1 MKALA
6 AYDSPPPLTR
16 RAARGIAA
24 VEFAIVLPLLAVLL
38 FMVVD
43 LSRAI
48 QAKIILLNISRE
60 GANLASRSTTDLN
73 GSSQTIMNAL
83 AASTPP
89 LDMNKRGMIY
99 ITKIMGYTAKSGLR
113 NIVLEQYRWD
123 AGAKVSGYLPA
134 SQVWQWQLEQWH
146 VHQYRPGRKCPRSVT
161 DVGPAVR
168 WRTDLRLVETFYNFD
183 MLFGTLKIGNSTTP
197 VLGPNLNSMTVF

>member
-1 MKALA
+1 MMRHR
-6 AYDSPPPLTR
+6 SRPLPQ

-60 GANLASRSTTDLN
+60 GANLASRSTADLS
-73 GSSQTIMNAL
+73 GSSQTIMDAL
-83 AASTPP
+83 AATTPP

-99 ITKIMGYTAKSGLR
+99 ITKIMGYASSPTAGVR

-123 AGAKVSGYLPA
+123 AGAKASGYLPA
-134 SQVWQWQLEQWH
+134 SQVWRCGSWSNGTCTGIAKDKDAPTVTLMPNQLADGELI
-146 VHQYRPGRKCPRSVT
+146 Y
-161 DVGPAVR
+161 A
-168 WRTDLRLVETFYNFD
+168 VETFYNFD
-183 MLFGTLKIGNSTTP
+183 MLFGTLNIGNSTTP
-197 VLGPNLNSMTVF
+197 ILGPDLTSMTVF

>member
-1 MKALA
+1 MMRSHYPAQ
-6 AYDSPPPLTR
+6 

-24 VEFAIVLPLLAVLL
+24 VEFAIVLPLLALLL

-60 GANLASRSTTDLN
+60 GANLASRSTTDLS
-73 GSSQTIMNAL
+73 GSGQTIMNAL

-99 ITKIMGYTAKSGLR
+99 ITKIMGYASSPTAGVR

-123 AGAKVSGYLPA
+123 AGAKASGYLPA
-134 SQVWQWQLEQWH
+134 SQVWRCGSWSNGTCTGIPKDKDAPMVTLMQNQLADGELI
-146 VHQYRPGRKCPRSVT
+146 Y
-161 DVGPAVR
+161 A
-168 WRTDLRLVETFYNFD
+168 VETFYNFD
-183 MLFGTLKIGNSTTP
+183 MLFGTLKFGNSTTP
-197 VLGPNLNSMTVF
+197 ILGPNLNSMTVF

>member
-1 MKALA
+1 MMRSHYPAQ
-6 AYDSPPPLTR
+6 

-60 GANLASRSTTDLN
+60 GANLASRATSDLS
-73 GSSQTIMNAL
+73 GSGQSIMNAL

-99 ITKIMGYTAKSGLR
+99 ITKIMGYASSPTAGVR

-123 AGAKVSGYLPA
+123 AGAKASGYLPA
-134 SQVWQWQLEQWH
+134 SQVWRCGSWSNGTCTGIPKDKDAPMVTLMQNQLADGELI
-146 VHQYRPGRKCPRSVT
+146 Y
-161 DVGPAVR
+161 A
-168 WRTDLRLVETFYNFD
+168 VETFYNFD
-183 MLFGTLKIGNSTTP
+183 MLFGTLKFGNSTTP
-197 VLGPNLNSMTVF
+197 ILGPNLNSMTVF

>member
-1 MKALA
+1 MRNPVSTMAHHA
-6 AYDSPPPLTR
+6 N
-16 RAARGIAA
+16 RGIAA
-24 VEFAIVLPLLAVLL
+24 VEFAIVLPLLVLLL

-60 GANLASRSTTDLN
+60 GANLSSRATSDLV
-73 GSSQTIMNAL
+73 GSSQGIMDAL

-99 ITKIMGYTAKSGLR
+99 ITKLMGPATAGQA
-113 NIVLEQYRWD
+113 NIVLEQYRWY
-123 AGAKVSGYLPA
+123 AGFRISGYQPA
-134 SQVWQWQLEQWH
+134 SQVWTCGSWNNGTCTVIKGANAPTATLMQNQLADGELIY
-146 VHQYRPGRKCPRSVT
+146 V
-161 DVGPAVR
+161 
-168 WRTDLRLVETFYNFD
+168 VETFYNFD

-197 VLGPNLNSMTVF
+197 ILGPNLNSMTVF